1 MVWMDTLEAEAI
13 TLSVTELGQLR
24 CRTDI
29 IGQEQDALHP
39 ARLAES
45 LVQQIPDAKI
55 HYAESGLASDDEYLE
70 SMRSVLKTILTY

>member
-1 MVWMDTLEAEAI
+1 MVWMDALEAEAI

-45 LVQQIPDAKI
+45 LAQQIPDAKI

>member
-1 MVWMDTLEAEAI
+1 MCIRD
-13 TLSVTELGQLR
+13 R
-24 CRTDI
+24 
-29 IGQEQDALHP
+29 EQDALHP

-45 LVQQIPDAKI
+45 LAQQIPDAKI